1 MPEVGRRVIRIAG
14 TTLDAEK
21 KALVSLTKI
30 PGIGFT
36 LSNAI
41 LRKLNLDPQKKLSE
55 YTDEEIEK
63 LEEFFKDPYKYE
75 LPSWLYNR
83 QRDPIT
89 GKNLLI
95 LGSDIKLYEKIDID
109 RLKKM
114 GSYRGLR
121 HSLGLK
127 VRGQRTR
134 TTGRSGPTVGY
145 VRKKK

>member
-1 MPEVGRRVIRIAG
+1 MCIR
-14 TTLDAEK
+14 D
-21 KALVSLTKI
+21 
-30 PGIGFT
+30 
-36 LSNAI
+36 
-41 LRKLNLDPQKKLSE
+41 R
-55 YTDEEIEK
+55 
-63 LEEFFKDPYKYE
+63 YKYE
-75 LPSWLYNR
+75 LPHWLYNR
-83 QRDPIT
+83 QKDPVT

-95 LGSDIKLYEKIDID
+95 LGSDIKLYEKMDID

-134 TTGRSGPTVGY
+134 TTGRSGPTIGY